1 MTPGSVGTVFQDG
14 LTLFAVRRMMEGVI
28 PPTLCTASPDHMP
41 NVSYLSLAEYV
52 DPLHIALSYQFFNR
66 SRENVLATRRAALT
80 LDDGYSGAGV
90 VLQLEYLRTET
101 SGPVFERL
109 RAKLM
114 GVASH
119 SGMDAVFHLRGA
131 DIYRVLEMRRVP
143 GRRELPG
150 AQPRVDIAARSRELS
165 ERMAHCEDMADLL
178 DTFLD
183 GLGELMRIDHAMLW
197 LTDAAQA
204 ALTLLASR
212 GYEHDGAGA
221 EIFIGEGLVGT
232 AVREGVPIRV
242 GHMMNMAR
250 YARAA
255 RDRAGELGYAPALK
269 SEIPLPG
276 LQEPR
281 SQLAVPLRARGRV
294 LGALLVE
301 SGHDQHFGYD
311 DEDALML
318 LCGQFAVAMS
328 LMQPTAEREAP
339 EPPAPPAPAPAMS
352 VDAGAPVKLRR
363 FGRDN
368 SVFLDDVYLIRG
380 VAGAILWK
388 LVGEYLRSGRTEFS
402 NRELRL
408 APELRLPDV
417 QDNLEVRL
425 LLLQRRLAE
434 QKAAIQLEKCGRGR
448 MRLVMTRAVVLESE
462 NRGRRASDS

>member
-1 MTPGSVGTVFQDG
+1 MSAVFDDG
-14 LTLFAVRRMMEGVI
+14 LSLFGVRRMMEGVI
-28 PPTLCTASPDHMP
+28 PPVLCTASPDRVP
-41 NVSYLSLAEYV
+41 NVSYLSLCEYV

-80 LDDGYSGAGV
+80 LDDPYTGGGV
-90 VLQLEYLRTET
+90 ALQLEYQRTET
-101 SGPVFERL
+101 EGPVFERL

-119 SGMDAVFHLRGA
+119 SGMDKVFHLRGA

-143 GRRELPG
+143 GRRELP
-150 AQPRVDIAARSRELS
+150 AAAPRVDLPTNSRLLS
-165 ERMAHCEDMADLL
+165 ERMANCEDLADLL
-178 DTFLD
+178 DTLLG
-183 GLGELMRIDHAMLW
+183 GLADLLRIDHAMLW
-197 LTDAAQA
+197 LFDASQQV
-204 ALTLLASR
+204 LTLLASR
-212 GYEHDGAGA
+212 GYPVDGAGA
-221 EIFIGEGLVGT
+221 EISVGEGLVGT

-242 GHMMNMAR
+242 GHMMNMAT
-250 YARAA
+250 YARAV
-255 RDRAGELGYAPALK
+255 RERAGESGLNAVPAP
-269 SEIPLPG
+269 EIPLPG
-276 LQEPR
+276 LKEPR

-301 SGHDQHFGYD
+301 SRHDQYFGYD
-311 DEDALML
+311 DEDALMM

-328 LMQPTAEREAP
+328 LMQPPEQEAP
-339 EPPAPPAPAPAMS
+339 PPATAKSAVP
-352 VDAGAPVKLRR
+352 DAVGPLLRLKR

-388 LVGEYLRSGRTEFS
+388 LVSEYLRSGRCEFT

-434 QKAAIQLEKCGRGR
+434 QDAAIQLEKAGRGR
-448 MRLVMTRAVVLESE
+448 MRLAVSRKIVMQQD
-462 NRGRRASDS
+462 AS

>member
-1 MTPGSVGTVFQDG
+1 MNRRMSDN
-14 LTLFAVRRMMEGVI
+14 LTLFGVRRMMEGVI
-28 PPTLCTASPDHMP
+28 PPTMCTASADRMP

-80 LDDGYSGAGV
+80 LDDPYTGAGV
-90 VLQLEYLRTET
+90 VLQIEYLRTET
-101 SGPVFERL
+101 EGPVFERL

-119 SGMDAVFHLRGA
+119 AGMDQVFHLRGA
-131 DIYRVLEMRRVP
+131 DIYRVVELRRVP
-143 GRRELPG
+143 GRLELP
-150 AQPRVDIAARSRELS
+150 AAEPRVDLPTNCRLLS
-165 ERMAHCEDMADLL
+165 ERMANCGEMADLL
-178 DTFLD
+178 DTLLD
-183 GLGELMRIDHAMLW
+183 GLGELLRIDNAMLW
-197 LTDAAQA
+197 LFDSAQQ

-212 GYEHDGAGA
+212 GYEIGGTGA
-221 EIFIGEGLVGT
+221 EISTGDGIVGT

-255 RDRAGELGYAPALK
+255 RDRADALGYEPTHR

-276 LQEPR
+276 LKEPR

-301 SGHDQHFGYD
+301 SKHDQHFGYD

-328 LMQPTAEREAP
+328 LMQPADPELPREPLKAA
-339 EPPAPPAPAPAMS
+339 EPPA
-352 VDAGAPVKLRR
+352 VDAGPAVKLRR
-363 FGRDN
+363 YSRDN

-388 LVGEYLRSGRTEFS
+388 LVDEFLRCGRREFS

-434 QKAAIQLEKCGRGR
+434 QNAAIQLEKAGRGR
-448 MRLVMTRAVVLESE
+448 LRLNVARPIQMQTE
-462 NRGRRASDS
+462 N

>member
-1 MTPGSVGTVFQDG
+1 MSAPFDHG
-14 LTLFAVRRMMEGVI
+14 LSLLGVRRMMEGVV
-28 PPTLCTASPDHMP
+28 PPVLCTVSAERVP
-41 NVSYLSLAEYV
+41 NVSYLSLCEYV
-52 DPLHIALSYQFFNR
+52 DPLHVALSYQFFNR

-80 LDDGYSGAGV
+80 LDDPYTGAGV

-101 SGPVFERL
+101 EGPVFERL

-119 SGMDAVFHLRGA
+119 VGMDKVFHLRGA

-143 GRRELPG
+143 GRKEFP
-150 AQPRVDIAARSRELS
+150 AAAPRVDLAANSRLLS
-165 ERMAHCEDMADLL
+165 ERMAHCEDLADLL
-178 DTFLD
+178 DTLLG
-183 GLGELMRIDHAMLW
+183 GLAELLRIDHAMVW
-197 LTDAAQA
+197 LADPAQQ

-212 GYEHDGAGA
+212 GYPTGGAGA
-221 EIFIGEGLVGT
+221 EIPVGEGLVGT

-242 GHMMNMAR
+242 GHMMNMAT
-250 YARAA
+250 YARAV
-255 RDRAGELGYAPALK
+255 RDSAGESGLGAMLK

-276 LQEPR
+276 LEEPR

-294 LGALLVE
+294 LGALFVE
-301 SGHDQHFGYD
+301 SLHDQYFGYD

-318 LCGQFAVAMS
+318 LGGQFAVAMS
-328 LMQPTAEREAP
+328 LMQPQDPP
-339 EPPAPPAPAPAMS
+339 EPPPPPTARAHTPPAGPPLR
-352 VDAGAPVKLRR
+352 LRR

-388 LVGEYLRSGRTEFS
+388 LVGEYLRTGRREFT

-434 QKAAIQLEKCGRGR
+434 QRAAIQLEKAGRGR
-448 MRLVMTRAVVLESE
+448 MRLNVERPVALE
-462 NRGRRASDS
+462 A

>member
-1 MTPGSVGTVFQDG
+1 MNRRMSDN
-14 LTLFAVRRMMEGVI
+14 LTLFGVRRMMEGVI
-28 PPTLCTASPDHMP
+28 PPTMCTASPDRMP

-80 LDDGYSGAGV
+80 LDDPYTGAGV
-90 VLQLEYLRTET
+90 VLQIEYLRTET
-101 SGPVFERL
+101 QGPVFERL

-119 SGMDAVFHLRGA
+119 AGMDEVFHLRGA
-131 DIYRVLEMRRVP
+131 DIYRVVELRRVP
-143 GRRELPG
+143 GRLELP
-150 AQPRVDIAARSRELS
+150 AAEPRVDLATNSRLLS
-165 ERMAHCEDMADLL
+165 ERMANCGEMSELL
-178 DTFLD
+178 DTLLD
-183 GLGELMRIDHAMLW
+183 GLGELLRIDNAMLW
-197 LTDAAQA
+197 LFDSAQQ

-212 GYEHDGAGA
+212 GYEIGGTGA
-221 EIFIGEGLVGT
+221 EISTGEGIVGT

-255 RDRAGELGYAPALK
+255 RDRADALGYEPTHR

-276 LQEPR
+276 LKEPR

-301 SGHDQHFGYD
+301 SKNDQHFGYD
-311 DEDALML
+311 DEDSLML

-328 LMQPTAEREAP
+328 FMQPAEP
-339 EPPAPPAPAPAMS
+339 EPPREPAKPAEQSPSDATDTSKALGPA
-352 VDAGAPVKLRR
+352 VQLRR
-363 FGRDN
+363 YARDN

-388 LVGEYLRSGRTEFS
+388 LIGEYLRCGRREFS

-408 APELRLPDV
+408 APDLRLPDV

-434 QKAAIQLEKCGRGR
+434 QKAPIQLEKAGRGR
-448 MRLVMTRAVVLESE
+448 LRLNVSRPVVLQAES
-462 NRGRRASDS
+462 

>member
-1 MTPGSVGTVFQDG
+1 MNRRMADS
-14 LTLFAVRRMMEGVI
+14 LTLFGVRRMMEGVI
-28 PPTLCTASPDHMP
+28 PPTMCTASPDRMP

-66 SRENVLATRRAALT
+66 SRENVLATKRAALT
-80 LDDGYSGAGV
+80 LDDPYTGAGV
-90 VLQLEYLRTET
+90 ILQLEYLRTET
-101 SGPVFERL
+101 EGPVFERL

-119 SGMDAVFHLRGA
+119 AGMDQVFHLRGA
-131 DIYRVLEMRRVP
+131 DIYRVLELRHVP
-143 GRRELPG
+143 GRRELPA
-150 AQPRVDIAARSRELS
+150 AQPRVDLATNSRLLS
-165 ERMAHCEDMADLL
+165 ERLANCGELAELL
-178 DTFLD
+178 DTLLD
-183 GLGELMRIDHAMLW
+183 GLGELLRIDNAMLW
-197 LTDAAQA
+197 LLDSSQA
-204 ALTLLASR
+204 VLTLLASR
-212 GYEHDGAGA
+212 GYEVGGAGA
-221 EIFIGEGLVGT
+221 EISTGDGIVGT

-255 RDRAGELGYAPALK
+255 RDRADALGFEPVLK

-276 LQEPR
+276 LKEPR

-301 SGHDQHFGYD
+301 SKHDQHFGYD

-328 LMQPTAEREAP
+328 LMQPP
-339 EPPAPPAPAPAMS
+339 EPEPAPRETPKSASAAQSGPA
-352 VDAGAPVKLRR
+352 VRLRR
-363 FGRDN
+363 YERDN

-388 LVGEYLRSGRTEFS
+388 LVGEYLRSGRREFS

-434 QKAAIQLEKCGRGR
+434 QNAAVQIEKAGRGR
-448 MRLVMTRAVVLESE
+448 MRLNVTRPIVMQAEKS
-462 NRGRRASDS
+462 

>member
-1 MTPGSVGTVFQDG
+1 MNRRMSDN
-14 LTLFAVRRMMEGVI
+14 LTLFGVRRMMEGVI
-28 PPTLCTASPDHMP
+28 PPTMCTASPDRMP

-52 DPLHIALSYQFFNR
+52 DPRHIALSYQFFNR

-80 LDDGYSGAGV
+80 LDDPYTGAGV

-101 SGPVFERL
+101 EGPVFERL

-119 SGMDAVFHLRGA
+119 AGMDQVFHLRGA
-131 DIYRVLEMRRVP
+131 DIYRVVELRRVP
-143 GRRELPG
+143 GRLELP
-150 AQPRVDIAARSRELS
+150 AAEPRVDLVTNSRLLS
-165 ERMAHCEDMADLL
+165 ERMANCGEMAELL
-178 DTFLD
+178 DTLLD
-183 GLGELMRIDHAMLW
+183 GLGELLRIDNAMLW
-197 LTDAAQA
+197 LFDSAQQ

-212 GYEHDGAGA
+212 GYEIGGTGA
-221 EIFIGEGLVGT
+221 EISTGDGIVGT

-255 RDRAGELGYAPALK
+255 RDRADALGFEPIHK

-276 LQEPR
+276 LKEPR

-301 SGHDQHFGYD
+301 SKHDQHFGYD

-318 LCGQFAVAMS
+318 LCGQFAIAMS
-328 LMQPTAEREAP
+328 LMQPAEP
-339 EPPAPPAPAPAMS
+339 EPPREQPKPAEPPQPDNAGPAVQM
-352 VDAGAPVKLRR
+352 RR
-363 FGRDN
+363 YARDN
-368 SVFLDDVYLIRG
+368 SVFLDDTYLIRG

-388 LVGEYLRSGRTEFS
+388 LVSEFLRCGRREFS

-434 QKAAIQLEKCGRGR
+434 QKASIQLEKAGRGR
-448 MRLVMTRAVVLESE
+448 MRLNVMRPITLQSES
-462 NRGRRASDS
+462 